1 MTLTTLDEHFN
12 HGHKL
17 MRKSISSPPLPLL
30 SINVEN
36 HQMFIFNTEFEGKL
50 KGGAGSKSI
59 LYLLMFMSMI
69 VVLKNYPWLEWCDK
83 LFVSKSGFCLTF
95 SSTRNLRL
103 SIAVNQVYCAEHHLF
118 LYIFPNKNWVG
129 TTDFLRTSFRRPMDV
144 LYRLGIIIFV
154 ISLVIEN
161 LVPVVKRILI
171 ENQIII
177 VCNFFCFV
185 LFFYLL

>member
-12 HGHKL
+12 HGYKL

-83 LFVSKSGFCLTF
+83 LFVSKSGLAWIFLLHATCD
-95 SSTRNLRL
+95 SVSQ
-103 SIAVNQVYCAEHHLF
+103 SIKFTALNTIF
-118 LYIFPNKNWVG
+118 FYIFSQIKTEWASWVG
-129 TTDFLRTSFRRPMDV
+129 FS
-144 LYRLGIIIFV
+144 
-154 ISLVIEN
+154 
-161 LVPVVKRILI
+161 
-171 ENQIII
+171 
-177 VCNFFCFV
+177 
-185 LFFYLL
+185 